1 MLAHFIGG
9 PAHGTEEVVSG
20 HPPTSFKFPE
30 FDDELPYVYVLDED
44 VQEPGVTIH
53 EYQLLYM
60 DPRWAVYQWA
70 PPRVEASWEF
80 QIRNRGPLADSS
92 LYEKL
97 HTLTAPGET
106 PRLTGCD
113 WDGREVWVRGLALVD
128 GPPDAVAA
136 KQVTEDVQRL
146 IDRKLRGYRVS
157 AVVVKVSDD

>member
-9 PAHGTEEVVSG
+9 PAHGIEEVVSG
-20 HPPTSFKFPE
+20 HPPTIFKFPE
-30 FDDELPYVYVLDED
+30 LDDELPSVYVLDED
-44 VQEPGVTIH
+44 RGFAQEPGFTIH
-53 EYQLLYM
+53 EYRLLYT

-80 QIRNRGPLADSS
+80 QIRNRGPLADS

-97 HTLTAPGET
+97 HTLTVPGQT
-106 PRLTGCD
+106 PQLTGCE
-113 WDGREVWVRGLALVD
+113 WDGREVRVRGLALVD

-146 IDRKLRGYRVS
+146 IDR
-157 AVVVKVSDD
+157 